1 MFERRENPQLDPLAA
16 PGLESQNSD
25 ASITSLVSSLL
36 AARAAELRSA
46 ELALEVEF
54 LRRKLDLHRRYS
66 LTLSNAVEQALIALC
81 GLPPL
86 SNLREQ
92 TDNGDTAAGEPASS
106 RSERESMPRSG
117 EPESKP
123 SDFDPG
129 RIRGAV
135 PTEGP
140 PAQSAS
146 KAARSWSEAEGS
158 AASLLD
164 EASDILSRAQES
176 ARQILERAL
185 AQGSEIVAKAEA
197 HSRLIDEKVTQVEAV
212 TARQGPTIYQK
223 ALELARAR
231 DVDPHGSEE
240 GGDSNTPPLP
250 DAGLDRLE
258 LLERERAAASLHGR
272 RSLSDEP
279 SGVANA
285 RVSDRAQTPGTSSDG
300 FSVTTVSVSR
310 FRSFAPVV
318 GLEKAVRAL
327 NGVRDV
333 RVLGFR
339 GGLLEM
345 AVEHDPGVDLA
356 AMMQALEGYRL
367 KVLDSSDT
375 RLSLEL
381 VASEKSVP

>member
-1 MFERRENPQLDPLAA
+1 M
-16 PGLESQNSD
+16 
-25 ASITSLVSSLL
+25 TSLVSSLL

-66 LTLSNAVEQALIALC
+66 MTLSSAVEQALLALC
-81 GLPPL
+81 RLPPL
-86 SNLREQ
+86 SNSAEQ
-92 TDNGDTAAGEPASS
+92 ADSGDATAGEPASS

-117 EPESKP
+117 DSESQP
-123 SDFDPG
+123 PDFAPG
-129 RIRGAV
+129 HIRSAV
-135 PTEGP
+135 ATEGP
-140 PAQSAS
+140 QAQSAS
-146 KAARSWSEAEGS
+146 KAARSWSEAEAS

-185 AQGSEIVAKAEA
+185 AQGSEIVTKAEA

-231 DVDPHGSEE
+231 DVASHGSEE
-240 GGDSNTPPLP
+240 GGDSSAPQPPG
-250 DAGLDRLE
+250 AGLDRLE
-258 LLERERAAASLHGR
+258 LLERDRVAASLRGSQNR
-272 RSLSDEP
+272 SDEP
-279 SGVANA
+279 SGVVSA
-285 RVSDRAQTPGTSSDG
+285 RASDRAQTPGTSSDG

-327 NGVRDV
+327 DGVREV

-345 AVEHDPGVDLA
+345 AVEHDSGVDLA

-381 VASEKSVP
+381 VASEKSAP